1 MLGEERELELVAR
14 QDVSLM
20 GTPATMTPAVAVAA
34 AEDRTFGGGRE
45 PEQGFYRVY
54 DELDRVKEWHLT
66 PYVLARKA
74 RMRQQQQEQEQVKQ
88 QQQQPDDDKKQVDKQ
103 SLKSEDSGRVS
114 VTSSN
119 KAASAAKSVNSSSD
133 SGSNCSADSGTYNIY
148 DEKQKEDE
156 QDNIFLNKV
165 SLQLDSCRAK
175 RKRTP
180 PPPPKSSSSENASTL
195 QSSSS
200 PPPLP
205 PRSKRREQ
213 DRQEQVPQW
222 RRKDL
227 GTFFGLLQD
236 EPNQLLS
243 KEVAR
248 SVAMRNLTSPPS
260 GGGNGSNLLLPLK
273 EAVVVLRQ
281 EKSPGCNKK
290 KDLNRYLGIQEQDGK
305 KKTAVVPAVQ
315 SGGGVSLLRC
325 LGTSPNSLMLLQR
338 SVRRLSSSPK
348 KLEESPK
355 ARSESDMSLTS
366 SCSVNAR
373 RTLNFE
379 DAEALEGNR
388 KDENKSS
395 VNKKEEEVEKC
406 RVSKGEESDHRSS
419 QTKKLVKEEREE
431 VANKSVQTS
440 PPLVAAAAAAA
451 ATDAK
456 SNNNCNNNVALV
468 GGTPTNNRRMA
479 KILQQFRTP
488 RRAKH
493 FKQKKHLKFKT

>member
-180 PPPPKSSSSENASTL
+180 PPPPKSSSSENASAL
-195 QSSSS
+195 SSS

-440 PPLVAAAAAAA
+440 PPLAAAAAAAA